1 MEQKILEEILIFLVY
16 ASATLFLG
24 GSALLFLRGKNN
36 RARRMMAYTMLIY
49 ALFYICRMVFLN
61 DHPDFNDSFF
71 SVLLDPELMTIGNI
85 FVISSMFFP
94 IEVILPG
101 WLTVKRSFLMFL
113 PQLLLSVVYYS
124 VLAIT
129 GEEVEYFRT
138 YAELYASFGHF
149 NVWFRIFFLLS
160 TCTYI
165 FCLLK
170 FVARYE
176 DRYRKWRD
184 DNYADMDK
192 MDISWMNKFFLGIYF
207 IALFYMLILLVNNIY
222 VILLQTVVFA
232 LIYTY
237 FLYKALFYESP
248 YPEKFFE
255 FSVDQNKAEENMF
268 GESAEN
274 IENDESFETQL
285 PSYVDKLKNWME
297 KEKPYL
303 YKDFKLTDVT
313 RVLPLNRSYISRVIN
328 VGFGKNFSELVR
340 FYRISYAKN
349 ILENNIDIY
358 IHNVGYLS
366 GFSSDSSFIRSF
378 VAETGM
384 TPTQYRTKIKQKEN
398 FNKKNIK

>member
-1 MEQKILEEILIFLVY
+1 
-16 ASATLFLG
+16 
-24 GSALLFLRGKNN
+24 
-36 RARRMMAYTMLIY
+36 
-49 ALFYICRMVFLN
+49 
-61 DHPDFNDSFF
+61 
-71 SVLLDPELMTIGNI
+71 
-85 FVISSMFFP
+85 
-94 IEVILPG
+94 
-101 WLTVKRSFLMFL
+101 
-113 PQLLLSVVYYS
+113 
-124 VLAIT
+124 
-129 GEEVEYFRT
+129 
-138 YAELYASFGHF
+138 
-149 NVWFRIFFLLS
+149 
-160 TCTYI
+160 
-165 FCLLK
+165 
-170 FVARYE
+170 
-176 DRYRKWRD
+176 
-184 DNYADMDK
+184 
-192 MDISWMNKFFLGIYF
+192 
-207 IALFYMLILLVNNIY
+207 
-222 VILLQTVVFA
+222 
-232 LIYTY
+232 
-237 FLYKALFYESP
+237 
-248 YPEKFFE
+248 
-255 FSVDQNKAEENMF
+255 MF